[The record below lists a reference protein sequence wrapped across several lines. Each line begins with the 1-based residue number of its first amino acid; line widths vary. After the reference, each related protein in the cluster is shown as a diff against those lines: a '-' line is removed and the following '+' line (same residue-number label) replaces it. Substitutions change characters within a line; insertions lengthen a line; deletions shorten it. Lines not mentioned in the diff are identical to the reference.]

1 MAVMQKEQH
10 TTSLIRRLIETIE
23 RVVYGKRDVVERCV
37 IALLARGHL
46 LIEDVPGIGKTTLAQ
61 SLARSVDCSFSRIQF
76 TSDMLPSDIL
86 GVSVLNPKTGAFDF
100 RKGPIFAGIVL
111 ADEINRTPPKTQ
123 SALLEAM
130 SEGTVTVD
138 GVTYTLPKPFMVI
151 ATQNPIEQEGTYA
164 LPESQLDRFLMR
176 VEMGYPPEQDELLI
190 MRRHDPSVALASLEP
205 ALTVQELLDLQWQ
218 ASEVRV
224 DPTVERYILAI
235 VRATRTHPSVR
246 LGASPR
252 GTQGL
257 FEASQARALLQG
269 RDFVTPSDVKDMAVN
284 VLGHRVLVRG
294 RSADLTASARER
306 NRVIEDI
313 LRDVP
318 VPD

>member
-1 MAVMQKEQH
+1 MAVMQAEQP
-10 TTSLIRRLIETIE
+10 TALLIQRLIETIE
-23 RVVYGKRDVVERCV
+23 QVIYGKREVVERCV

-86 GVSVLNPKTGAFDF
+86 GVSVLNPKTGTFEF

-138 GVTYTLPKPFMVI
+138 GITYTLPKPFMVI

-176 VEMGYPPEQDELLI
+176 VEMGYPPEEDELLI
-190 MRRHDPSVALASLEP
+190 MRRHDPSAALASLKP
-205 ALTVQELLDLQWQ
+205 ALTVQQLRDLQRQ
-218 ASEVRV
+218 ASQVRV
-224 DPTVERYILAI
+224 DPSIERYILAV
-235 VRATRTHPSVR
+235 VRATRVHPSVR

-257 FEASQARALLQG
+257 FEASQARAILRG

-294 RSADLTASARER
+294 RSADLTALARER